1 MELSIQIAIDCHDPH
16 ALADFWAAALGYTP
30 DRDEAF
36 IQRMITE
43 GKATAADTTM
53 HDGALVW
60 ADGEAINPPH
70 PGLPRIYLQRVPEGK
85 VVKNRVHL
93 DVHVGSEHRDAVV
106 ERLIELGAAR
116 LYDGQQGPYS
126 WVTMA
131 DPEGNEF
138 CVA

>member
-1 MELSIQIAIDCHDPH
+1 MELNIQIAIDCQDPH
-16 ALADFWAAALGYTP
+16 ALTDFWAAALGYTADRNP
-30 DRDEAF
+30 DF
-36 IQRMITE
+36 IRQMIDQGHAAE
-43 GKATAADTTM
+43 ADTLT
-53 HDGALVW
+53 HNGVLVW
-60 ADGEAINPPH
+60 ADGDAINPPR

-93 DVHVGSEHRDAVV
+93 DVHVGNEHRDAEV
-106 ERLIELGAAR
+106 ERLIELGAVR
-116 LYDGQQGPYS
+116 LYDGQQGPHT